1 MAMRAAAVSAGMS
14 AMQASTATPV
24 AGQVSL
30 NAVTYPSLTFP
41 IVAMP
46 SPTTT
51 ITPTGTVTPT
61 STPVNAAGSVN
72 VYVGYADSLR
82 SNPNLPVPWQG
93 SPNTIFVG
101 GADGSN
107 AYDSGAIRLDNTTAS
122 TVTVKDVSVV
132 LHTVNNDGTGGPAS
146 GQTFD
151 LWGAHSIAP
160 NGSLILAATG
170 PGDNFDTSDFPL
182 PGTSCTSPAG
192 ATTNPPHIM
201 LTFADNSQATV
212 TDTAHVLDTGGY
224 DTANCPSGNESLQW
238 RALGTTGVSQAAGH
252 LALATPTAT
261 QIAGVGYAE
270 VASLTDASNQP
281 QPNVAVNFSVTSGP
295 NAGLTGQAVTDG
307 QGHAAFTYTSTVA
320 GTDTIAASITN
331 ASGGVVSANPVT
343 VTWAPTPVADLSL
356 RAIATGLDVRLVLQN
371 ATSAGPFTLALAQA
385 PGVQTFQDASGV
397 VRVTQPV
404 TRYDDSGSPYVI
416 TPTEYLAQVPIATD
430 SGADPAAPVN
440 TGPATTSVVLTTA
453 NNTYLALNVDPTW
466 LHDPHRVFPVT
477 VDLPIA
483 TGSAYVDS
491 GLVGSVNSCA
501 PTAAAPPTDLVVGV
515 ENGCTYNG
523 QGYFDLS
530 SVPYDAPI
538 ASATLRLYTPS
549 QTGTTG
555 VQLYQ
560 NAPPATG
567 SDPAQPPSWSS
578 APAVVTST
586 APIAQGGSTGHW
598 QSWDVTGLVK
608 QWVRDG
614 ASNGGVTLQ
623 SAGTPVRFAGS
634 LGTASADPSL
644 APYLDITYGTGV
656 SGMSGMTMNAATTA
670 NATPGPFNDGAQT
683 IYGES
688 GSYTIHGEAGMSQCS
703 SAPHPDVTCPSI
715 ITGQYY
721 GNLEPKAVKNK
732 LGGQYIRFNVQLA
745 CPSYSQYGIS
755 TYAPGRVWWNT
766 NFDNPLKD
774 SNGKIVLDSGG
785 HPIVSALNNEGDAGS
800 IIVAAVKYDNEIP
813 IIELTPNGGCP
824 SDMKPLLWY
833 KQAQDFVQ
841 YLYALIGTSRMVYFE
856 IGNEPNGSSFRGYTD
871 GQEYDG
877 VDALD
882 AKPGQKADGAYHYP
896 DVFAAATHGIQSAVA
911 QGSPYRI
918 LTGGMAA
925 PTADRTRDIGC
936 SGAYFTSNVVVAGN
950 AIRAAGQLFNAQ
962 KAQAY
967 GIPAGPIVVSANL
980 GVAVHPYG
988 YDTPGGRYWKNYH
1001 TTFNAYDPAD
1011 PNQQKRHLNA
1021 PSPKSTCERLDFM
1034 LSTWRNTR
1042 NIPGNIPVIFTE
1054 TNWSSDH
1061 YPATPA
1067 EGTYLAD
1074 LFTWM
1079 YDHDYLYHTRTPSN
1093 SPLRVL
1099 VFRGSDAPGDNLGI
1113 YKNDGS
1119 DKPADATSNT
1129 GAAIP
1134 LPACR
1139 TSAIKPGV
1147 SYSIAHNYYWLR
1159 YAACYP

>member
-1 MAMRAAAVSAGMS
+1 MTCVLIASLGQQSHVRADDARRVTVGTVRVGQAPAALAVDARTGHVFVVNRGPLDRHGRPTGSS
-14 AMQASTATPV
+14 NVTVLDASTGMAQRTIPLHSPAFFETNATP
-24 AGQVSL
+24 AT
-30 NAVTYPSLTFP
+30 AVNTRTGRLFIATSGTYNS
-41 IVAMP
+41 
-46 SPTTT
+46 S
-51 ITPTGTVTPT
+51 
-61 STPVNAAGSVN
+61 STP
-72 VYVGYADSLR
+72 
-82 SNPNLPVPWQG
+82 P
-93 SPNTIFVG
+93 
-101 GADGSN
+101 GA
-107 AYDSGAIRLDNTTAS
+107 
-122 TVTVKDVSVV
+122 
-132 LHTVNNDGTGGPAS
+132 
-146 GQTFD
+146 
-151 LWGAHSIAP
+151 
-160 NGSLILAATG
+160 
-170 PGDNFDTSDFPL
+170 PGVIS
-182 PGTSCTSPAG
+182 
-192 ATTNPPHIM
+192 
-201 LTFADNSQATV
+201 
-212 TDTAHVLDTGGY
+212 VLDTRTG
-224 DTANCPSGNESLQW
+224 
-238 RALGTTGVSQAAGH
+238 ALLGTVRLSQTPDALAVDERTNRVFTDVGLVLDGTTGMVVRRDFVVGDLLAIDARTNRVFVANALVGGCDDHAQISDSVCVAALDATTGALISKVILPQQVVGLAVDARVGRVIASMDLDRVNGGGPQLWLLDATTGRVVRRVACEGGTPLVVDTATSRAFTGSGSVVDTRSGRVIIGRSDISTDDEQVFAVAAVDEQVNRVFFVAAAANALVNTLAAGDGRSGRPSRQVT
-252 LALATPTAT
+252 LGKGPPALA
-261 QIAGVGYAE
+261 V
-270 VASLTDASNQP
+270 D
-281 QPNVAVNFSVTSGP
+281 
-295 NAGLTGQAVTDG
+295 
-307 QGHAAFTYTSTVA
+307 
-320 GTDTIAASITN
+320 
-331 ASGGVVSANPVT
+331 
-343 VTWAPTPVADLSL
+343 
-356 RAIATGLDVRLVLQN
+356 
-371 ATSAGPFTLALAQA
+371 
-385 PGVQTFQDASGV
+385 VQTFQDASGV
-397 VRVTQPV
+397 VRVTQPI

-453 NNTYLALNVDPTW
+453 NNAYLALNVDPAW

-491 GLVGSVNSCA
+491 GLAGSVNSCA
-501 PTAAAPPTDLVVGV
+501 PTTAAPPTDLVVGA
-515 ENGCTYNG
+515 ENGCVYNG
-523 QGYFDLS
+523 QAYFDLS

-538 ASATLRLYTPS
+538 ASAALRLYTPN
-549 QTGTTG
+549 QTGATG

-578 APAVVTST
+578 APAVVTSS
-586 APIAQGGSTGHW
+586 APIAQSGSTGHW

-608 QWVRDG
+608 QWARDG

-644 APYLDITYGTGV
+644 APYLDITYGPGPSGV
-656 SGMSGMTMNAATTA
+656 KAQAALATTMSA
-670 NATPGPFNDGAQT
+670 PSASATPGPFNDGAQT

-721 GNLEPKAVKNK
+721 GNLEPRAVKNK
-732 LGGQYIRFNVQLA
+732 LGGQYIRFNAQLA

-774 SNGKIVLDSGG
+774 SNGKVVLDSRGN
-785 HPIVSALNNEGDAGS
+785 PIVSALNNEGDAGS

-871 GQEYDG
+871 GKAYDG

-882 AKPGQKADGAYHYP
+882 AKPGQKADGTYHYP

-925 PTADRTRDIGC
+925 PTADRTRIGAC
-936 SGAYFTSNVVVAGN
+936 QGTYYSSNIVVAGN
-950 AIRAAGQLFNAQ
+950 AVREAGQPFSAQ
-962 KAQAY
+962 KMQAY
-967 GIPAGPIVVSANL
+967 NVPGGPTVTSANL

-988 YDTPGGRYWKNYH
+988 YDTPGRYWKNFY
-1001 TTFNAYDPAD
+1001 TTYNAYDNNPQNPDPAYR
-1011 PNQQKRHLNA
+1011 KRHLNVVNNG
-1021 PSPKSTCERLDFM
+1021 CERLDTM
-1034 LSTWRNTR
+1034 LSEWRNSK
-1042 NIPGNIPVIFTE
+1042 NIPGNLPVILTE
-1054 TNWSSDH
+1054 TNWSSDSFA
-1061 YPATPA
+1061 ATPA

-1093 SPLRVL
+1093 SPLRAL
-1099 VFRGSDAPGDNLGI
+1099 VFRGADDASPDDLGI
-1113 YKNDGS
+1113 YQKDGG
-1119 DKPADATSNT
+1119 DKSADAQGNTSP
-1129 GAAIP
+1129 GIP
-1134 LPACR
+1134 LPHCK
-1139 TSAIKPGV
+1139 TPAIKPGV
-1147 SYSIAHNYYWLR
+1147 PHSIAYDYYWLR
-1159 YAACYP
+1159 YAACY